1 MASSS
6 CTDGS
11 WRARLDAARAAG
23 HVGDLLLLADEA
35 PLAECQ
41 AEACIDAAKL
51 LREAGQYDFALEQL
65 DRALAIDSHNAA
77 GLREQA
83 LCRQHP
89 VLAEAAGGRWQ
100 PRQVLLF
107 SGHLVDAPDRPTPR
121 FPADKVARASEAI
134 AATLVQLDAGS
145 EDLALTQGA
154 CGGDLLFT
162 EACRRQGTRVLWLQP
177 FAEADFITASV
188 LGGGADWHRRYL
200 ESRMALA
207 EPPRAAPEA
216 LGPVPPGHGDSYP
229 YERCNLWLLYSAL
242 AWGPDRLSLIALW
255 DGAGGDGAG
264 GTEHMIEEV
273 RRRTGRVHW
282 IDTRKL

>member
-1 MASSS
+1 MASSPLA
-6 CTDGS
+6 DGS
-11 WRARLDAARAAG
+11 WRARLDVARAAG

-35 PLAECQ
+35 PQPELRANAWIKAAE
-41 AEACIDAAKL
+41 L
-51 LREAGQYDFALEQL
+51 LRAAGQYDFALEQL
-65 DRALAIDSHNAA
+65 DRALAIDSHNGA

-83 LCRQHP
+83 LCRQRP
-89 VLAEAAGGRWQ
+89 PLAEAAGGRWQ

-134 AATLVQLDAGS
+134 AATLAQLGAGS
-145 EDLALTQGA
+145 ADLGLTQGA
-154 CGGDLLFT
+154 CGGDVLFT
-162 EACRRQGTRVLWLQP
+162 EACLRLGARVLWLQP
-177 FAEADFITASV
+177 FAEPDFVETSV

-207 EPPRAAPEA
+207 APPRAAPDA
-216 LGPVPPGHGDSYP
+216 LGPAPPGHGDSYP

-242 AWGPDRLSLIALW
+242 AWGPEKLSLIALW
-255 DGAGGDGAG
+255 NGAGGDGPG
-264 GTEHMIEEV
+264 GTAHMVEEV
-273 RRRTGRVHW
+273 RRRGGGVHW